1 MYEFKRPAPT
11 DFWGLYKIC
20 VKDMGINPSE
30 VWNLD
35 LIEITYL
42 LDSGNKQEMDTSIML
57 NFERARNGA
66 SKKWLQSHSQ

>member
-1 MYEFKRPAPT
+1 
-11 DFWGLYKIC
+11 
-20 VKDMGINPSE
+20 MGINPSE

-35 LIEITYL
+35 LIEIMYL
-42 LDSGNKQEMDTSIML
+42 LDADNKQEMDTSIML